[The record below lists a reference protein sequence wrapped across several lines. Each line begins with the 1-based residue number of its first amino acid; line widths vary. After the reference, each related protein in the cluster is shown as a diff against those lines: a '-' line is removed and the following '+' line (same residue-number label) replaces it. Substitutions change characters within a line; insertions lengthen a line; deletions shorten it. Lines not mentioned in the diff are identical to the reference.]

1 MNISI
6 LGTGRAGTAFDVALR
21 ACGHD
26 VRLLHHTQVHE
37 LGAPELVL
45 LCVPDDE
52 IASVAREIAPSEAYV
67 VAHVA
72 GSRPLSVLAP
82 HRRVASMHPL
92 TALSSTEVGARRLR
106 GATYCVAGDHL
117 VYDVVASLD
126 GRAIT
131 LDDAQRTLYHATAS
145 VAANHLV
152 ALLGQVKNLAESAGL
167 ALEDFLPLAQQA
179 LDDVVAVGPEA
190 ALTGAASRGDMS
202 TIDAHLAVIPEAER
216 STYVAMANAAFELA
230 EKHRS
235 QASA

>member
-6 LGTGRAGTAFDVALR
+6 LGTGRAGSSFDVALR
-21 ACGHD
+21 AAGHH
-26 VRLLHHTQVHE
+26 VQLLHHTQTNE
-37 LGAPELVL
+37 LAAPALVL

-52 IASVAREIAPSEAYV
+52 LSSVAQQVAPSGEYV

-72 GSRPLSVLAP
+72 GSRALSVLAP

-92 TALSSTEVGARRLR
+92 AALSSSEVGAKRLV
-106 GATYCVAGDHL
+106 GATYCVAGDDL
-117 VYDVVASLD
+117 VRDVVASLD
-126 GRAIT
+126 GRVIT

-152 ALLGQVKNLAESAGL
+152 ALLGQVETLATAAGL
-167 ALEDFLPLAQQA
+167 TLEDFVPLAQQA
-179 LDDVVAVGPEA
+179 LDDVTAVGPAE

-230 EKHRS
+230 ESRR
-235 QASA
+235 ARARA